1 MKLAHIS
8 DLHLGKTLYNYSLIE
23 DQEYILEQIVGI
35 LVEKKVEV
43 LMIAGDVFDKNV
55 APEAGLKV
63 FRKFLNRLVESK
75 IKVLIISGN
84 HDSAERLTFGGEF
97 MIEKGIFFSKV
108 YDGNIEPVSFEDEY
122 GPVNF
127 YLLPFIKPQIV
138 SHYIEEEKIDT
149 YEEAVQFAVKNMNIN
164 TSERNV
170 ILAHQNILSAKRCE
184 SEENIIGG
192 LDAVSDAVFKDFD
205 YTALG
210 HIHSQQKIGKNNV
223 FFCGTP
229 LKYSVSEFD
238 QEKKMPIISLAE
250 KGKVD
255 IEMIPLIPKR
265 DLRKITGTLDEIL
278 SNAKNDPN
286 NHEDFIDITLTNED
300 EVMDAMASLRT
311 VYPNV
316 LKLSY
321 DNKASRAA
329 ENVEKFSGVNEKKPL
344 EIFEAFYQSRRGTE
358 MNDEQKNYIQA
369 LIEKIWGEN

>member
-23 DQEYILEQIVGI
+23 DQEYILEQIIGI

-75 IKVLIISGN
+75 IKVLVISGN

-97 MIEKGIFFSKV
+97 MTEKGIFFSKV
-108 YDGNIEPVSFEDEY
+108 YEGNIEPVSFEDEY

-138 SHYIEEEKIDT
+138 NHYIKGNEIDT

-250 KGKVD
+250 KGKLD

-278 SNAKNDPN
+278 TSAKNDPN

-358 MNDEQKNYIQA
+358 MNDEQKNYIQS

>member
-1 MKLAHIS
+1 
-8 DLHLGKTLYNYSLIE
+8 
-23 DQEYILEQIVGI
+23 
-35 LVEKKVEV
+35 
-43 LMIAGDVFDKNV
+43 MIAGDVFDKNV

-97 MIEKGIFFSKV
+97 MTEKGIFFSKV
-108 YDGNIEPVSFEDEY
+108 YDGQIDPVSFEDEY

-138 SHYIEEEKIDT
+138 NHYIEGNEIDT

-238 QEKKMPIISLAE
+238 QEKKMPIISLAK
-250 KGKVD
+250 KGKLD
-255 IEMIPLIPKR
+255 IEMISLIPKR

-369 LIEKIWGEN
+369 LIEKIWEEN

>member
-35 LVEKKVEV
+35 LVEKKVDV

-97 MIEKGIFFSKV
+97 MTEKGIFFSKV
-108 YDGNIEPVSFEDEY
+108 YDGQIDPVSFEDEY

-138 SHYIEEEKIDT
+138 NHYIEGNEIDT

-250 KGKVD
+250 KGKLD

-278 SNAKNDPN
+278 SNAKKDPN

-329 ENVEKFSGVNEKKPL
+329 ENIENFSGVNEKKPL
-344 EIFEAFYQSRRGTE
+344 EIFETFYQSRRGTE
-358 MNDEQKNYIQA
+358 MSEEQRTYIQS

>member
-35 LVEKKVEV
+35 LVEKKVDV

-97 MIEKGIFFSKV
+97 MTEKGIFFSKV
-108 YDGNIEPVSFEDEY
+108 YDGQIDPVSFEDEY

-138 SHYIEEEKIDT
+138 SHYIEDEKIDT
-149 YEEAVQFAVKNMNIN
+149 YEEAVQFAVKNMNLN

-250 KGKVD
+250 KGKLD

-265 DLRKITGTLDEIL
+265 DLRKITGTLEEIL

-300 EVMDAMASLRT
+300 EVMDALASLRT

-329 ENVEKFSGVNEKKPL
+329 ENIENFSGVNEKKPL
-344 EIFEAFYQSRRGTE
+344 EIFETFYQSRRGAE
-358 MNDEQKNYIQA
+358 MSEEQRTYIQS

>member
-97 MIEKGIFFSKV
+97 MTEKGIFFSKV

-138 SHYIEEEKIDT
+138 NHYIEGNEIVT

-238 QEKKMPIISLAE
+238 QEKKMPIISFAE
-250 KGKVD
+250 KGKLD

-278 SNAKNDPN
+278 TSAKNDPN

-369 LIEKIWGEN
+369 LIEKIWEEN

>member
-97 MIEKGIFFSKV
+97 MTEKGIFFSKV

-138 SHYIEEEKIDT
+138 SHYIEDEKIDT
-149 YEEAVQFAVKNMNIN
+149 YEEAVQFAVKNMNLN

-192 LDAVSDAVFKDFD
+192 LDAVSNAVFKDFD

-250 KGKVD
+250 KGKLD
-255 IEMIPLIPKR
+255 IEMISLIPKR

-278 SNAKNDPN
+278 TSAKNDPN

-329 ENVEKFSGVNEKKPL
+329 ENIENFSGVNEKKPL
-344 EIFEAFYQSRRGTE
+344 EIFETFYQSRRGAE
-358 MNDEQKNYIQA
+358 MSEEQRTYIQS

>member
-97 MIEKGIFFSKV
+97 MTEKGIFFSKV
-108 YDGNIEPVSFEDEY
+108 YDGKIEPVSFEDEY

-138 SHYIEEEKIDT
+138 NHYIKGNEIDT

-250 KGKVD
+250 KGKLD

-344 EIFEAFYQSRRGTE
+344 EIFETFYQSRRGTE

-369 LIEKIWGEN
+369 LIEKIWEEN

>member
-97 MIEKGIFFSKV
+97 MTEKGIFFSKV
-108 YDGNIEPVSFEDEY
+108 YDGKIEPVSFEDEY

-138 SHYIEEEKIDT
+138 NHYIKGNEIDT

-192 LDAVSDAVFKDFD
+192 LDAVSDTVFKDFD

-250 KGKVD
+250 KGKLD

-286 NHEDFIDITLTNED
+286 NHEDFIDITLTDED

-344 EIFEAFYQSRRGTE
+344 EIFETFYQSRRGTE

-369 LIEKIWGEN
+369 LIEKIWEEN